1 MIEKNKDI
9 ILVTGGAGYI
19 GSHTCLALLIE
30 GYEVIILDSFINS
43 KKIVIDRLKKIC
55 TLKKIDIKNRIHLYK
70 ADLRDFDSLEKIFL
84 DAFNSGNCIKG
95 VIHFAGLKS
104 VSQSLKEP
112 ILYWDANVVSSINLL
127 KIMDKFNC
135 DKLVFSSTA
144 ALYGITNKELIDEN
158 SEIKPINP
166 YGNSKYAVETILNDF
181 FKSLSREFSIAK
193 LRYFNPIGAHST
205 GLIGEDPLGIP
216 NNIFPIILNKA
227 YAQKENLKIYG
238 NDWPTIDGTGVR
250 DYIHVMDLA
259 EGHVKAL
266 EYLFLKKSI
275 NLDINLGTGKGTS
288 VLQLLNIF
296 EKSNDVKV
304 PYQIS
309 PRRLGDA
316 PKVIA
321 DNKFALENLNWFPT
335 RSIEEMCRDG
345 WKWKLLN
352 PNGYV

>member
-1 MIEKNKDI
+1 M
-9 ILVTGGAGYI
+9 TGGTGFI
-19 GSHTCLALLIE
+19 GSHTCLSLLE
-30 GYEVIILDSFINS
+30 SGYEVVIIDSFINS

-55 TLKKIDIKNRIHLYK
+55 ALKKIDIKNRIQLYNS
-70 ADLRDFDSLEKIFL
+70 DLRDIDSLEKIFF
-84 DAFNSGNCIKG
+84 DAYKSGNSIKG

-104 VSQSLKEP
+104 VSQSIKEP

-127 KIMDKFNC
+127 KIMEKFNC

-158 SEIKPINP
+158 SEIRPINP
-166 YGNSKYAVETILNDF
+166 YGNSKFAVETILNDF
-181 FKSLSREFSIAK
+181 FNSLSREFSIAK

-205 GLIGEDPLGIP
+205 GLIGEDPLGNP

-227 YAQKENLKIYG
+227 YTNNEKLKIYG

-259 EGHVKAL
+259 EGHIKAL
-266 EYLFLKKSI
+266 EHLFLKKRV
-275 NLDINLGTGKGTS
+275 NLNINLGTGKGTS

-296 EKSNDVKV
+296 QKSNNVKIL
-304 PYQIS
+304 YQIS

-321 DNKFALENLNWFPT
+321 DNKLALENLNWFPS